1 MVDLQRTIANL
12 ARNNIK
18 SFVLD
23 SRNDILT
30 FLDSQI
36 PDGVVVGVGDSVT
49 LEVCGVYKYLRDRN
63 LKFLDKY
70 LRSLSSAQKKELYL
84 QNFNADFFIS
94 SANAVSSEGK
104 IYNLDGNGSRVAPII
119 YGPKKVFLVCG
130 INKIVDSEETAFDRI
145 RLVAAPL
152 DAKRLQKKTPCSV
165 TGRCS
170 DCHSPDRICNY
181 YSIVQGQ
188 FDGERISVVF
198 IREQLGY

>member
-1 MVDLQRTIANL
+1 MVDLQRTITNL

-49 LEVCGVYKYLRDRN
+49 LEVCGVYNYLRNRN
-63 LKFLDKY
+63 LEFLDKY
-70 LRSLSSAQKKELYL
+70 LITLSRAQKRELYL
-84 QNFNADFFIS
+84 QNFDSDFFIS
-94 SANAVSSEGK
+94 SANAISSEGK

-130 INKIVDSEETAFDRI
+130 INKIVDSEEKAFERI
-145 RLVAAPL
+145 KQVAAPL
-152 DAKRLQKKTPCSV
+152 DAKRLNKKTPCSI
-165 TGRCS
+165 TGKCS
-170 DCHSPDRICNY
+170 DCHSPERICNY
-181 YSIVQGQ
+181 YSIIQGQ
-188 FDGERISVVF
+188 FDGDRISVIFVK
-198 IREQLGY
+198 ESLGY

>member
-49 LEVCGVYKYLRDRN
+49 LDVCGVYKYLRGRN

-70 LRSLSSAQKKELYL
+70 LPSLSSAQKKELYL

>member
-188 FDGERISVVF
+188 FDGERIKVIF
-198 IREQLGY
+198 INEQLGY

>member
-188 FDGERISVVF
+188 FDG
-198 IREQLGY
+198 